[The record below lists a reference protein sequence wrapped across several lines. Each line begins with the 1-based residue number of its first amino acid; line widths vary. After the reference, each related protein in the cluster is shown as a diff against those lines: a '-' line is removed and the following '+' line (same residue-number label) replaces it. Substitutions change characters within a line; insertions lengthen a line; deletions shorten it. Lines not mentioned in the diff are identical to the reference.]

1 MTDGNNTIVG
11 IDIGSKNIRIVQATP
26 AGTTVHMPR
35 ILGVAKS
42 SSEGMHHGYVINPD
56 ETARSIKK
64 AITQLEKSTNTTV
77 EEAYV
82 TIGSVSLRTC
92 TVQEYIQL
100 GNSDK
105 PHKISVTDTEKLVA
119 LCEQTFYKQIKNQ
132 KILHCFPGNWKL
144 DGEKILGTA
153 VGMQGSVLSVDCII
167 VYCLEQHYTN
177 TLSAVLSTGITV
189 TNVIATPIA
198 EALVSIPKESRMA
211 GCALV
216 NIGSETLSVSVYEN
230 DQLVSLAVF
239 PLGSIYIT
247 HDIALGFQV
256 PLDQAELIKCGTY
269 PDQTIA
275 KKKLEMIIEARAE
288 DLFELV
294 INHLRSLDR
303 DILLPGG
310 IIITGGGSMQHNM
323 IVMAKKYCGLP
334 VSIPSIEHLFKH
346 SKNTLDQSW
355 FPVLGLCKLPAPIKK
370 ISPRGLSGSLSEA
383 KQFMG
388 NLIQHFIP

>member
-1 MTDGNNTIVG
+1 MTDGNNTITG
-11 IDIGSKNIRIVQATP
+11 IDIGSKNIRIIQAVPVPDTL
-26 AGTTVHMPR
+26 HMPR

-42 SSEGMHHGYVINPD
+42 NSEGMHHGYVINTD
-56 ETARSIKK
+56 EVTRCIKK
-64 AITQLEKSTNTTV
+64 SLNQLEKTTNTTV
-77 EEAYV
+77 SEAYV

-92 TVQEYIQL
+92 TVQEYIQV
-100 GNSDK
+100 GTNEKSHTVSSSD
-105 PHKISVTDTEKLVA
+105 IQKLITM
-119 LCEQTFYKQIKNQ
+119 CEQTFYKQIKNQ

-144 DGEKILGTA
+144 DGEKVLGTA
-153 VGMQGSVLSVDCII
+153 IGMQGTTLSVDCII

-177 TLSAVLSTGITV
+177 TISAVSACGIAV
-189 TNVIATPIA
+189 TNVIAAPIA
-198 EALVSIPKESRMA
+198 EALVVIPKESRMA

-216 NIGSETLSVSVYEN
+216 NIGSETLSISVYEN

-239 PLGSIYIT
+239 PLGSLYIT

-269 PDQTIA
+269 PDQTIP
-275 KKKLEMIIEARAE
+275 KKRLEMIVEARAE
-288 DLFELV
+288 DLFEIV

-310 IIITGGGSMQHNM
+310 IIITGGGSMQHN
-323 IVMAKKYCGLP
+323 ILTMAKKYWGLP
-334 VSIPSIEHLFKH
+334 VSIPTIDQLFKH

-355 FPVLGLCKLPAPIKK
+355 FPVLGLCKLPPPIKK
-370 ISPRGLSGSLSEA
+370 ISPRGIGGSLSEA

>member
-1 MTDGNNTIVG
+1 MTDGNNTITG
-11 IDIGSKNIRIVQATP
+11 IDIGSKNIRIIQAVPVPDTL
-26 AGTTVHMPR
+26 HMPR

-42 SSEGMHHGYVINPD
+42 NSEGVHHGYVINPD
-56 ETARSIKK
+56 EVARSIKK
-64 AITQLEKSTNTTV
+64 SITQLEKTTNTTIT
-77 EEAYV
+77 EAYV
-82 TIGSVSLRTC
+82 TIGSISLRTC
-92 TVQEYIQL
+92 TVQEYIQI
-100 GNSDK
+100 GTHEK
-105 PHKISVTDTEKLVA
+105 PHKISVTDTEKLIS
-119 LCEQTFYKQIKNQ
+119 LCEQTFYNQIKNQ
-132 KILHCFPGNWKL
+132 KILHCFPVNWKL

-153 VGMQGSVLSVDCII
+153 VGMQGTTLSVDCII

-177 TLSAVLSTGITV
+177 TLSAVSLCDIAV
-189 TNVIATPIA
+189 TSVIAAPIA

-256 PLDQAELIKCGTY
+256 PLEQAELIKCGTH
-269 PDQTIA
+269 PDANLA
-275 KKKLEMIIEARAE
+275 KKKLEMIVEARAE
-288 DLFELV
+288 DLFEIV

-310 IIITGGGSMQHNM
+310 IIITGGGSMQHN
-323 IVMAKKYCGLP
+323 ILTMAKKYWGLP
-334 VSIPSIEHLFKH
+334 VSIPGIEHLFKH
-346 SKNTLDQSW
+346 SKNSLDQSW

-370 ISPRGLSGSLSEA
+370 ISPRGLSGSLTEA
-383 KQFMG
+383 KHFMG